1 MFSGS
6 TAKSLLIALE
16 DENALLRDAEQRL
29 TDEVAACRR
38 QLAERD
44 KALSRLTR
52 GLRDTPLPERGEQ
65 NADVALLEERSQ
77 LAQRNSELQ
86 RALKTLEEEL
96 RVQNKLLAKALA
108 EAAEERAAREESA
121 LEVSKLHEVLREK
134 DAGARSAAR
143 SASTFAQSLV
153 ALESR
158 VMRQGCCLKGLLA
171 SATHAASARL
181 MAPRDPLLPT
191 RSAAASAAWQ
201 LAAASAARLRRPK
214 TKAFLCLFS
223 TTRHDEEMDSR
234 ARNVA
239 DSRNST
245 DSGEYANR

>member
-1 MFSGS
+1 MFLLFRLWRANTARQRSRGAHTGGAFWTGAHMFSGS

-44 KALSRLTR
+44 KALSQLTR

-214 TKAFLCLFS
+214 TKAFL
-223 TTRHDEEMDSR
+223 
-234 ARNVA
+234 
-239 DSRNST
+239 
-245 DSGEYANR
+245 